1 MKEETIQFVDLMM
14 QDEYGRGLS
23 ENEKKFLRQ
32 VTKDT
37 HIIYPRRN
45 GRETVNYMLMVGLY
59 YEAMTGGEKEN
70 GEDKTEDK
78 TVAMPTQVPSDN

>member
-1 MKEETIQFVDLMM
+1 MKEETIQFVDFMM

-37 HIIYPRRN
+37 HIIYPRQN
-45 GRETVNYMLMVGLY
+45 GRDSVRYMLMVGLY
-59 YEAMTGGEKEN
+59 YEAMKAE
-70 GEDKTEDK
+70 KTE
-78 TVAMPTQVPSDN
+78 VLS